1 MSNDFHARGL
11 GRRAMLSSLGA
22 GFGWLASSDLLAAAS
37 AAAPSRRQ
45 HARRVIFLF
54 MSGGVSHVDSF
65 DPKPLLQ
72 RHAGQP
78 MPVTVARTQFDKV
91 GTVMPSPWRFSG
103 RGQCGL
109 EVSDLFP
116 CIAEQADRLAVI
128 RSMTSGFSEH
138 AQANLFL
145 HTGVP
150 FLGFPSAGAWASYG
164 LGRESEN
171 LPGYVVLTSA
181 KAGVPHGGAGCYGS
195 GFLPGHTAGTQI
207 ACDVTPAFADLA
219 PWESENRQR
228 HRCDFVN
235 RMNSGFHDRIG
246 SDAGLEASL
255 ETLETACRMQLAVP
269 EVLSLAGETKA
280 TLQLY
285 GIDSPDPLEA
295 AYGRQ
300 CLLARR
306 LAERGVRFIQLSCL
320 SSFIGDGNA
329 ANPWDQ
335 HSDLERGH
343 TAMAR
348 QVDRPIAGL
357 LADLASRG
365 LLEDTLVVW
374 AGEFGRTPFSQGSDG
389 RDHNPF
395 GFSIWLAGGGV
406 RGGICHG
413 ATDELGYRAVDA
425 ACTVY
430 DLWATVLH
438 LLGVD
443 HRRLTYRHGGRDVR
457 LTDVH
462 GEVIREVIA

>member
-1 MSNDFHARGL
+1 MSNEHSTHGL
-11 GRRAMLSSLGA
+11 GRRAMLSRLGA
-22 GFGWLASSDLLAAAS
+22 GFGWLATSNLLAAATS
-37 AAAPSRRQ
+37 PAPSTPQR
-45 HARRVIFLF
+45 ARRVIFLF

-65 DPKPLLQ
+65 DPKPVLQ
-72 RHAGQP
+72 RYAGKP
-78 MPVTVARTQFDKV
+78 MPVPVARTQFDNV
-91 GTVMPSPWRFSG
+91 GTIMPSPWRFAR
-103 RGQCGL
+103 RGQSGL
-109 EVSDLFP
+109 AVSELFP

-138 AQANLFL
+138 AQANLFF
-145 HTGVP
+145 HSGMP
-150 FLGFPSAGAWASYG
+150 FAGYPSAGAWMAYG
-164 LGRESEN
+164 LGRESED

-195 GFLPGHTAGTQI
+195 GFLPGHAAGTRI
-207 ACDVTPAFADLA
+207 TCDANPAFTDLA
-219 PWESENRQR
+219 PWESETRQR
-228 HRCDFVN
+228 QRCDFLTRLN
-235 RMNSGFHDRIG
+235 RGFHDRIG
-246 SDAGLEASL
+246 SEAGLEASIQ
-255 ETLETACRMQLAVP
+255 TLETACRMQTAVP
-269 EVLSLAGETKA
+269 EVLGLTGETKT
-280 TLQLY
+280 TLQRY

-320 SSFIGDGNA
+320 SSDIGDGNA

-335 HSDLERGH
+335 HFELQRGH

-357 LADLASRG
+357 LADLAARG
-365 LLEDTLVVW
+365 MLDDTLVVW

-406 RGGICHG
+406 RGGISHG
-413 ATDELGYRAVDA
+413 STDEFGYRAA
-425 ACTVY
+425 EAPCTVY
-430 DLWATVLH
+430 DLWATVLQ

-443 HRRLTYRHGGRDVR
+443 HRRLVYRHGGRDVR

-462 GEVIREVIA
+462 GEVIREIIA